1 MQRATAPL
9 QSLTATSIANHD
21 GNFKYSYKTKGEQ
34 ILMLPSRQEF
44 ARFFGAL
51 ETDKDT
57 PTIPYR

>member
-1 MQRATAPL
+1 MRRATAPL

-34 ILMLPSRQEF
+34 ILTLPADKNLLAFLVPS
-44 ARFFGAL
+44 

-57 PTIPYR
+57 QPIPYR

>member
-1 MQRATAPL
+1 MQRPTAPP

-34 ILMLPSRQEF
+34 ILRLPSRKEY

-57 PTIPYR
+57 QLIPYR

>member
-1 MQRATAPL
+1 MRRATAPL

-51 ETDKDT
+51 GDRQRHTANSL
-57 PTIPYR
+57 